1 MHATGVSLNSQ
12 AVRHPN
18 PMLESGMTLS
28 AAIFDDQFRLFAAAI
43 EEKSGEPFVSF
54 HHGLADEW
62 EGYKQRIYREGRAQ
76 LAWAKWKRADIGSV
90 RILDAV
96 IRAIEIHESAEL
108 RNNLVHWQAKR
119 GPNSRSHIG
128 LLNARDDRAKRKE
141 CEELLFQLYRREGEP
156 GEIFEALT
164 EIIGRRYDV
173 LAYLFFLRDWEAF
186 LPIAASVFDIA
197 FTRLGLN
204 VRTSNRCS
212 WENYQSYIA
221 AIDLVRQRLRGKGFS
236 TARLVDAHSFCWM
249 LVRLPPATG
258 KAVPPRRITMSEIGT
273 LTAAPEREPAS
284 GDGGSEVDFTALQER
299 RAYLGDLA
307 EGIALAAEQKRLRTA
322 GRADLANAVRVVS
335 ADHRLGYDI
344 ASFETDGSPRHIEVK
359 AASGSKT
366 RMEFYV
372 TENERRKSTELA
384 NYWFYLVLGGESSRP
399 LVRCAP
405 ARMIPPDAL
414 RPVVYRASIAET

>member
-1 MHATGVSLNSQ
+1 MSL
-12 AVRHPN
+12 
-18 PMLESGMTLS
+18 TLS
-28 AAIFDDQFRLFAAAI
+28 AAKFDEQFRLFAAAI

-62 EGYKQRIYREGRAQ
+62 EGYKQRIYREGRAR
-76 LAWAKWKRADIGSV
+76 LAWAKWKRADIGSG

-96 IRAIEIHESAEL
+96 IRAIEIHESADL

-128 LLNARDDRAKRKE
+128 LLNARDDHAKRKE

-186 LPIAASVFDIA
+186 LPIAASIFDDA
-197 FTRLGLN
+197 FARLGLD

-212 WENYQSYIA
+212 WENYQSYLA
-221 AIDLVRQRLRGKGFS
+221 AIDLVKLRLRGKGFA

-249 LVRLPPATG
+249 LVRLPSATDSV
-258 KAVPPRRITMSEIGT
+258 ARPRRITMTEIGT
-273 LTAAPEREPAS
+273 LMAAPARETAATSSERP
-284 GDGGSEVDFTALQER
+284 VDFTASQAR
-299 RAYLGDLA
+299 REYLGDLGEA
-307 EGIALAAEQKRLRTA
+307 IAFEAEQTRLCTA
-322 GRADLANAVRVVS
+322 GRADLADAVRIVS

-344 ASFETDGSPRHIEVK
+344 ASFDADGSPRHIEVK
-359 AASGSKT
+359 AVGGSGN
-366 RMEFYV
+366 RMDFYV
-372 TENERRKSTELA
+372 TENERRKSTELP
-384 NYWFYLVLGGESSRP
+384 NYWFYLVQKAESPRP
-399 LVRCAP
+399 HIRYAP
-405 ARMIPPDAL
+405 AHSLPPDAL
-414 RPVVYRASIAET
+414 VPVVYRASILEA